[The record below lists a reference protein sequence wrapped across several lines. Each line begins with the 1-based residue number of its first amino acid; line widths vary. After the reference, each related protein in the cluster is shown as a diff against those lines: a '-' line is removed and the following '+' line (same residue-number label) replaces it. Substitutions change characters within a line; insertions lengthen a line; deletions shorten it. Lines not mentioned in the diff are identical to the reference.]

1 MKRVIVGLLIA
12 VVVLAGCEGGTATNV
27 KSSCSRAGRSNVCN
41 VTLVSLDGGLY
52 RHTIRNDRFYGGTS
66 NVDIT
71 AEITVEEGS
80 VRVWVEDREK
90 HQSVVEV
97 EPGQPAELHGAASLT
112 VFSDER
118 AFSIYFEPL
127 DESQHA
133 GNVKAEIHYG
143 SP

>member
-1 MKRVIVGLLIA
+1 MKRVMLGVLIA
-12 VVVLAGCEGGTATNV
+12 VLALAGCEGGTATNV
-27 KSSCSRAGRSNVCN
+27 KSSCSYSNRANVCN
-41 VTLVSLDGGLY
+41 VTLASLDGGPY

-66 NVDIT
+66 NVEIT
-71 AEITVEEGS
+71 AEITVEQGS

-90 HQSVVEV
+90 NQSVVEV
-97 EPGQPAELHGAASLT
+97 EPGQPAELHGTASLT

-127 DESQHA
+127 DEALHA
-133 GNVKAEIHYG
+133 ENVKAEIHYT